1 MWNLSIWQTLFVL
14 FLSGLPVIGIATAG
28 HVKQLQRV
36 AYALRVVGL
45 LIAFVI
51 FGLVIPEEI
60 ERTFV
65 HGGSDNVHTGAI
77 PVSWLVYFAAIIL
90 GARWSAHRLHHIGVS
105 RWWALVLLV
114 PGLSF
119 LPFMVLCLIPGKPQA
134 AVQAD

>member
-45 LIAFVI
+45 LLALLI
-51 FGLVIPEEI
+51 FGIVFPEEL
-60 ERTFV
+60 EHVFV
-65 HGGSDNVHTGAI
+65 RGGTDNVHTSSI
-77 PVSWLVYFAAIIL
+77 PMSWLVYFAVIGL

-105 RWWALVLLV
+105 RWWALLLLV
-114 PGLSF
+114 PGFSI
-119 LPFMVLCLIPGKPQA
+119 LPVIVLCLIPGKPQA
-134 AVQAD
+134 AVQTD